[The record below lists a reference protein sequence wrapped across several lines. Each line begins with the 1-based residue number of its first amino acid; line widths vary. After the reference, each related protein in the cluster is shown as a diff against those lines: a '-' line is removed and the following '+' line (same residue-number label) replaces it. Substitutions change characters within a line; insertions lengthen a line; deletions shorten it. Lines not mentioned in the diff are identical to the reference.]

1 MSIHTMSQ
9 PAYILG
15 HLGPRA
21 NHYLNWPIV
30 ARCVPTVELS
40 HTNVLFMYVFIRLHS
55 HTTMPVSLVLL
66 AFGLLCY
73 GTTIE
78 GVVVT
83 LEEKSNLYIPAEYSA
98 SNPVYKLGAGLAEQM
113 AYDTRRRLLYVVG
126 MF

>member
-1 MSIHTMSQ
+1 MSIYTVSQ

-15 HLGPRA
+15 PLGPRA
-21 NHYLNWPIV
+21 NRHLNWLKV
-30 ARCVPTVELS
+30 ARCMPTRESS
-40 HTNVLFMYVFIRLHS
+40 HNNVLFVYVFIRLHS
-55 HTTMPVSLVLL
+55 QTTMSVSLVPL
-66 AFGLLCY
+66 AFGLLCC

-83 LEEKSNLYIPAEYSA
+83 LEEKSNLYIPAEYSD

-126 MF
+126 TL